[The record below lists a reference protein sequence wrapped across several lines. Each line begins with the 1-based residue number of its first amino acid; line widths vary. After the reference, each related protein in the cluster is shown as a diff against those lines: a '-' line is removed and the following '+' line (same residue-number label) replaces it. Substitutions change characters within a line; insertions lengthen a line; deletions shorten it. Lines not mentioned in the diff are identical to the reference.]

1 MSEEIAAA
9 DANIREI
16 QRLRGLLA
24 ASAERERIAADALA
38 YTRKDQSV
46 NITQITV
53 SYGETQSLPEYSNVK
68 PSITLTA
75 TVGDGE
81 MPEDVERSLWR
92 HAIAAVHDQIDTALE
107 ANGKPAKYS
116 TEPRYQIMRTYHDR
130 YGNKGKPEPPKI
142 VVILPNEL
150 ELDRDS
156 LDHRLVHAG
165 YGESRML
172 RYAHAMRL
180 AEKAAREYENAAVI
194 DCADGDLSKLEAA
207 LAVETPV
214 SNPDDAPMPESEF

>member
-1 MSEEIAAA
+1 MSHEAQEA

-24 ASAERERIAADALA
+24 ASQERERIAADALA
-38 YTRKDQSV
+38 YGKDQGM

-81 MPEDVERSLWR
+81 MPEDVERTLWK
-92 HAIAAVHDQIDTALE
+92 HAIAAVHAQIDTALE
-107 ANGKPAKYS
+107 MNGKPAKYDPA
-116 TEPRYQIMRTYHDR
+116 PRYQIMRTFHDR
-130 YGNKGKPEPPKI
+130 YADRGKSAPPKI

-150 ELDRDS
+150 ELERDT

-172 RYAHAMRL
+172 RYAHALRL

-194 DCADGDLSKLEAA
+194 NCADGDLSKLESA
-207 LAVETPV
+207 LAVETPI
-214 SNPDDAPMPESEF
+214 SNPEYAPTPESDF